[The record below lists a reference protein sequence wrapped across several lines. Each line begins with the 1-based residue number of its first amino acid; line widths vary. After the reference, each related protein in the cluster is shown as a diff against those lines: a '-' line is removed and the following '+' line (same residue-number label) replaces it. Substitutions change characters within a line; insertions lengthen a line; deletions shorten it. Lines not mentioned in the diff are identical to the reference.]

1 MLPRLKRF
9 ASVKCNRFLGIAETL
24 SVIHITA
31 SSGKAAVKR
40 GKLNIEIMTGVNAMT
55 TITFDTL
62 ELVDKL
68 KSSGIPQAQAEAVVR
83 VIAEAQDGLI
93 TKHDLTEV
101 KNEIKAEMNVRFERI
116 DGELKL
122 NRWMLGVLL
131 AGVISL
137 VLKAFF

>member
-1 MLPRLKRF
+1 
-9 ASVKCNRFLGIAETL
+9 
-24 SVIHITA
+24 
-31 SSGKAAVKR
+31 
-40 GKLNIEIMTGVNAMT
+40 MT

-68 KSSGIPQAQAEAVVR
+68 KTAGIPQAQAEAVVR
-83 VIAEAQDGLI
+83 VIAEAQDGLV
-93 TKHDLTEV
+93 TKHDLTEA
-101 KNEIKAEMNVRFERI
+101 KNEIKADMNVRFERI

>member
-1 MLPRLKRF
+1 
-9 ASVKCNRFLGIAETL
+9 
-24 SVIHITA
+24 
-31 SSGKAAVKR
+31 
-40 GKLNIEIMTGVNAMT
+40 MT

-68 KSSGIPQAQAEAVVR
+68 KSSGIPQEQAEAVVR
-83 VIAEAQDGLI
+83 VIAQAQDGLA

-116 DGELKL
+116 DGELKI

>member
-1 MLPRLKRF
+1 MFGQMRDCKTCPRHLVKGYRGYGKTPVSWSQQNRESQISAKLSKNNRRDRPWPLLPLTH
-9 ASVKCNRFLGIAETL
+9 L
-24 SVIHITA
+24 
-31 SSGKAAVKR
+31 
-40 GKLNIEIMTGVNAMT
+40 
-55 TITFDTL
+55 
-62 ELVDKL
+62 KL
-68 KSSGIPQAQAEAVVR
+68 KTAGIPQEQAEAVVR
-83 VIAEAQDGLI
+83 VIAEAQDGLV
-93 TKHDLTEV
+93 TKHDLTEA